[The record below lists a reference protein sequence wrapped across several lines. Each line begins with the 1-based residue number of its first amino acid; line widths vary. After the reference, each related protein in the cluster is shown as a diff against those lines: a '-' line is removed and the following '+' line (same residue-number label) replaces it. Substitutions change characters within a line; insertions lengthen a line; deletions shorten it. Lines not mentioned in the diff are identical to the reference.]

1 MPVWTG
7 GGFQLGTT
15 RVPVLEYSENFAGW
29 SDDLTSLHED
39 SAGES
44 HPIDRASR
52 YDAVRQ
58 LSRHL
63 TVSKPVILEIGC
75 SSGYMIRD
83 LRASFPA
90 ALVIGADVVKE
101 PLHRL
106 AEAMPGVPLLRFD
119 LLKCPLPDACVD
131 AVVMLNVLEH
141 IEDDDLALSQV
152 RRVLKP
158 SGLLVLEVPAGPALY
173 DSYDQALRHF
183 RRYESSALCA
193 KVERAGFEVL
203 RRTHLGFFLYPLF
216 ALVKRRNQR
225 RAAPI
230 DATLMVA
237 RQASRTAQNPLL
249 AMLLALETKLAS
261 NIPFPVGIRCLLTC
275 RARPAGGPS

>member
-1 MPVWTG
+1 VPVWTG
-7 GGFQLGTT
+7 NGFQLGGT

-39 SAGES
+39 AAGDA

-52 YDAVRQ
+52 HDAIRQ
-58 LSRHL
+58 LGRH
-63 TVSKPVILEIGC
+63 VRASNPVILEIGC
-75 SSGYMIRD
+75 SSGYMIQA

-90 ALVIGADVVKE
+90 ALIIGADVVRE

-106 AEAMPGVPLLRFD
+106 AEAMPTVPFLRFD
-119 LLKCPLPDACVD
+119 LLECPLPDACVD

-152 RRVLKP
+152 RRILKS
-158 SGLLVLEVPAGPALY
+158 SGVLVLEVPAGPALY

-183 RRYESSALCA
+183 RRYDSRALSA
-193 KVERAGFEVL
+193 KVRRAGYEVL

-225 RAAPI
+225 RAALI
-230 DATLMVA
+230 DAKATVV
-237 RQASRTAQNPLL
+237 RQASRTANNPLL
-249 AMLLALETKLAS
+249 AMLLALETRLAS
-261 NIPFPVGIRCLLTC
+261 DVEFPVGIRCLLTC
-275 RARPAGGPS
+275 RPTPAGGPP